1 MFHSIVMYLNNY
13 DDGKH
18 LQRDVADY
26 MWRERRTALM
36 RNTLAFDLLGEARMR
51 LKDLHRD
58 NPNAGYDK
66 MNIFSLKDYVSK
78 FKTGILWAGEQEV
91 TIASNMLQRTI
102 QICTTIHGSP
112 NTYQMEL
119 AKRYGTKY
127 EAPGSDVIYIRYN
140 GSNHYEGL
148 IDVQIIA

>member
-1 MFHSIVMYLNNY
+1 MYLNNY

-66 MNIFSLKDYVSK
+66 INIWSLIDYVRQ
-78 FKTGILWAGEQEV
+78 FKTGHLELLIHSVYVNQSTRHARREYDIRRILKQTGRSLPQ
-91 TIASNMLQRTI
+91 L
-102 QICTTIHGSP
+102 
-112 NTYQMEL
+112 L
-119 AKRYGTKY
+119 
-127 EAPGSDVIYIRYN
+127 
-140 GSNHYEGL
+140 
-148 IDVQIIA
+148 